1 MPRALLAQI
10 LAEPDVINAKVFSEL
25 TCHICDHRSLSFQNK
40 LDNNV
45 FSQPTNELAHVT
57 GHSYQLNP
65 HSQLACCLQQ
75 NNEAKVDGCGC
86 RGGLRFP
93 NDELRW
99 DQSV

>member
-1 MPRALLAQI
+1 LL
-10 LAEPDVINAKVFSEL
+10 D
-25 TCHICDHRSLSFQNK
+25 SLLQENK

-65 HSQLACCLQQ
+65 HSQLACCLQR

-93 NDELRW
+93 YDELKW
-99 DQSV
+99 DQPA